1 MAKKSQYKQKLEYNN
16 NYNRNNYRSF
26 SVRFN
31 NKVEK
36 TVIAWLEA
44 KESVKGYLCD
54 LIIADMEK
62 NGKKTASKK
71 PTKKATVKTEKKL
84 AKKTTPAKKVAKPV
98 AKKTVAKP
106 VTTKKA
112 TKKAAKP
119 AKKTTKKK

>member
-84 AKKTTPAKKVAKPV
+84 AKKTTPAKKVAKSV

-106 VTTKKA
+106 
-112 TKKAAKP
+112 AKP

>member
-1 MAKKSQYKQKLEYNN
+1 MIRRIGMAKKSQYKQKLEYNN

-71 PTKKATVKTEKKL
+71 PTKKATIKAEKKL
-84 AKKTTPAKKVAKPV
+84 AKKTTPAKK
-98 AKKTVAKP
+98 VAKP

>member
-44 KESVKGYLCD
+44 KDSVKGYLCD

-62 NGKKTASKK
+62 NGKKNIYICVRVCICSLGACMLSC
-71 PTKKATVKTEKKL
+71 
-84 AKKTTPAKKVAKPV
+84 
-98 AKKTVAKP
+98 
-106 VTTKKA
+106 
-112 TKKAAKP
+112 
-119 AKKTTKKK
+119 

>member
-62 NGKKTASKK
+62 NGKKTALKK

-84 AKKTTPAKKVAKPV
+84 AKKNYSG
-98 AKKTVAKP
+98 
-106 VTTKKA
+106 
-112 TKKAAKP
+112 
-119 AKKTTKKK
+119 

>member
-98 AKKTVAKP
+98 
-106 VTTKKA
+106 TTKKA
-112 TKKAAKP
+112 TKKAPVTKKAAKP
-119 AKKTTKKK
+119 AKKTAKKK

>member
-98 AKKTVAKP
+98 TTKK
-106 VTTKKA
+106 TTKKA
-112 TKKAAKP
+112 PVTKKAAKP